1 MAKDIYT
8 VIKSKLWKN
17 YTSQRH
23 RQCRSFLG
31 CGPLWGPR
39 GRWNQEH
46 TFGLTDA
53 RDRPHSGPPRQELSH
68 STLIP
73 APRKTAGAFLIPSL
87 GQRLGLLADPGVS
100 KEECLEGLQEDCFLH
115 SFPKTW
121 NSTSRPGDDL
131 LLVKVLLRPE
141 QII

>member
-1 MAKDIYT
+1 MWAP
-8 VIKSKLWKN
+8 
-17 YTSQRH
+17 
-23 RQCRSFLG
+23 LG
-31 CGPLWGPR
+31 SPGEMESGD
-39 GRWNQEH
+39 

-68 STLIP
+68 GTLIP